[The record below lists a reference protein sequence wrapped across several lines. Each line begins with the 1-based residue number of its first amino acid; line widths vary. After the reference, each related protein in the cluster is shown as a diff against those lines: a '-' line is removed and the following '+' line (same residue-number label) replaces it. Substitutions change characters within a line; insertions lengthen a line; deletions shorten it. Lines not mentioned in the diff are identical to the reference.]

1 MNILLSEIAPSLEIR
16 LILDCFSIDFSCLIK
31 RKKPI
36 ADTINNKRSINSPLV
51 GSFAKAWTE
60 TKTPDLTRKV
70 PSKLNKN
77 VIIDKKIVQ
86 FCK

>member
-36 ADTINNKRSINSPLV
+36 ADTISNKRSINSPLV
-51 GSFAKAWTE
+51 GSFAKAWMSE
-60 TKTPDLTRKV
+60 DQNAGP
-70 PSKLNKN
+70 
-77 VIIDKKIVQ
+77 DKKSS
-86 FCK
+86 K